1 MRALP
6 EDVTHTEHLDRR
18 AFLARGAL
26 LLAAPTGVV
35 LAAGC
40 RSESVAPLSPIFQ
53 NWVITLHPDIE
64 REVNEDFRSTAAL
77 APVVAPPGGVDVGD
91 FIQEAKLHA
100 STWDTYIGMTP
111 WVEMARLADKRV
123 IQPWDAYI
131 AADTLGDILP
141 RIRAEATLDDHLYS
155 WPFLIDVVVQGWNG
169 ELVERAGLDP
179 TRPPASWDRYI
190 DHARVVVDAGVA
202 PYGCTFDP
210 RGWRSLV
217 PIAYSF
223 GGDLVTEDGLF
234 DFVHPATVEA
244 LEIMRR
250 MVELSHPDVL
260 DPEAVL
266 ASISPD
272 EAMFAAQTVAYY
284 VKYQNAHV
292 RFASGWPDP
301 TRLQLAPLPANGGPG
316 GTVFWSTGVTL
327 LRYGRNKR
335 DAAAY
340 ANALTHD
347 ERIWRRSMGTGR
359 DAAGQLPAFRS
370 LPGWS
375 RPTPTWVAGWVPA
388 VTEAMRAAKPIRPH
402 ALGEEQFTVS
412 RPYWEEYLRGS
423 EPSAHRALTR
433 AMAKVRESADRVSG

>member
-1 MRALP
+1 M
-6 EDVTHTEHLDRR
+6 
-18 AFLARGAL
+18 ARGAL
-26 LLAAPTGVV
+26 LLAAPAGVT
-35 LAAGC
+35 LASGC
-40 RSESVAPLSPIFQ
+40 RSEGAKPLAPIFQ
-53 NWVITLHPDIE
+53 NWIVSLHPDIE
-64 REVNEDFRSTAAL
+64 AVNDDFRSSTAL
-77 APVVAPPGGVDVGD
+77 APVVAPPGGVDVAD
-91 FIQEAKLHA
+91 FVKEAKHRT
-100 STWDTYIGMTP
+100 STWDTYVGMTP
-111 WVEMARLADKRV
+111 WVDMARLVAKRV
-123 IQPWDAYI
+123 IQPWDRYV
-131 AADTLGDILP
+131 AADVVADLVP
-141 RIRAEATLDDHLYS
+141 RVRAEASFDDRLYS

-179 TRPPASWDRYI
+179 MRPVATWDEYLAG
-190 DHARVVVDAGVA
+190 ARAVVDAGVA

-217 PIAYSF
+217 PIAHSF
-223 GGDLVTEDGLF
+223 GDELVTEDGLF

-244 LEIMRR
+244 LEIMKR

-301 TRLQLAPLPANGGPG
+301 TRLRLAPLPAGDGPG

-327 LRYGRNKR
+327 LRHGRNKR

-347 ERIWRRSMGTGR
+347 ERIWRQSMGKGR
-359 DAAGQLPAFRS
+359 DAAGQLPAFTT
-370 LPGWS
+370 LPGWDEPT
-375 RPTPTWVAGWVPA
+375 RPWMDAWVPA
-388 VTEAMRAAKPIRPH
+388 VTAAMRAATPIRPH
-402 ALGEEQFTVS
+402 ALGEEQFKVS
-412 RPYWEEYLRGS
+412 RPEWEAYLRGS
-423 EPSAHRALTR
+423 EPSAHRALAR
-433 AMAKVRESADRVSG
+433 AMAKVRKAAEKVSG